1 MCFKFLCE
9 GDKLRCISTC
19 CVHVERKLLYKNE
32 WITVLSSVEQAY
44 IIKWLMNV
52 YSMTMQQLSFF
63 FTGTRNG
70 SKLLLQCQNCISVL
84 KLHSILMLSV

>member
-19 CVHVERKLLYKNE
+19 CVYVERKLLYKNE
-32 WITVLSSVEQAY
+32 WITVASSVEQAY

-63 FTGTRNG
+63 YWH
-70 SKLLLQCQNCISVL
+70 L
-84 KLHSILMLSV
+84 

>member
-9 GDKLRCISTC
+9 GDKLCCISTC
-19 CVHVERKLLYKNE
+19 CVYVERKLLYKNE
-32 WITVLSSVEQAY
+32 WITVASSVEQAY

-63 FTGTRNG
+63 TGTCNG

-84 KLHSILMLSV
+84 KLLSILMLSV